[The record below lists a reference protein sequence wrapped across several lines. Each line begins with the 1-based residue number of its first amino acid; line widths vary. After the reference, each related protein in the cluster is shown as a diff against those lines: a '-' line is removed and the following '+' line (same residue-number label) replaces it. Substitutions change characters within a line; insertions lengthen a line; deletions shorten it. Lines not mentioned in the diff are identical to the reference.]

1 MTKLMEIYTVSPV
14 QGMKL
19 DKIDSAPDSKTQVQ
33 MQDDSVIDDHIIQ
46 NEIGMRA
53 YMKAQD
59 EVSTIDNI
67 EYCPELGLSIIKPP
81 NKLKIA
87 DLWKVL

>member
-1 MTKLMEIYTVSPV
+1 
-14 QGMKL
+14 
-19 DKIDSAPDSKTQVQ
+19 
-33 MQDDSVIDDHIIQ
+33 
-46 NEIGMRA
+46 MRA

-87 DLWKVL
+87 DLWKVLWYLDLINIFL